1 MTELNRALAFSFTG
15 KYITMLVQFVSV
27 MVISRLLVPTDIGIY
42 SIAAG
47 AIAIGQVLRDFGLSL
62 YLVHEKDLT
71 VDKIRTCFTISL
83 LICWT
88 IATVYWLSSAPLAL
102 FFERQ
107 EIASVIQVLSL
118 SFLIIPFGTFN
129 LSLIKRDMRFDRI
142 MWIDLASAFT
152 SVTVTIGL
160 ALMEYGVMAMAYGS
174 IAGTLTT
181 VVATFFFSKLR
192 YYRICF
198 NKVKEIARFT
208 SFVSFSNIFT
218 QLNELIPEAAI
229 GKQQSMADTAFF
241 SKANA
246 TINLFSMLVTSVVA
260 PVIQPFMAKLN
271 RDEKDLAKHVYS
283 LIDYILVLLWP
294 FSVILILMPEQIL
307 VTLYGDQWT
316 ASAPV
321 LQIFATILF
330 IDGFIIMAEQLLN
343 SIGAVKFV
351 FKSTALIVVLRIVAT
366 LAFVQFGI
374 IAVAW
379 SFLGVSLIRLAVVWP
394 AFKRY
399 FGLDTT
405 QLLAL
410 YTKNLGITLP
420 LLAVGWLILQTQ
432 VSGFAPLIQ
441 LVVIGLAMLVLW
453 IILLY
458 SLKHP
463 LATKLPV
470 LKSFMS

>member
-1 MTELNRALAFSFTG
+1 MTELNRALAFSFVG

-88 IATVYWLSSAPLAL
+88 IATVYWLSSAPLAA
-102 FFERQ
+102 FFEYQ

-129 LSLIKRDMRFDRI
+129 LSLIKREMRFDLI

-152 SVTVTIGL
+152 SVIVTIGL
-160 ALMEYGVMAMAYGS
+160 ALLEYGVMAMAYGS
-174 IAGTLTT
+174 IVGTLTT

-198 NKVKEIARFT
+198 NKAKEIVCFT
-208 SFVSFSNIFT
+208 SFVSLSNIFT

-241 SKANA
+241 AKANA
-246 TINLFSMLVTSVVA
+246 TVNLFSMLVTSVVA

-271 RDEKDLAKHVYS
+271 RDEKDLAEHVYS
-283 LIDYILVLLWP
+283 LMDYILVLLWP
-294 FSVILILMPEQIL
+294 FSAILLLMPEQIL
-307 VTLYGDQWT
+307 LTLYGGQWT
-316 ASAPV
+316 ESAPV
-321 LQIFATILF
+321 LQIFALILF

-366 LAFVQFGI
+366 LTFVQFGI

-379 SFLGVSLIRLAVVWP
+379 SFLAVSLVRLAVVWP
-394 AFKRY
+394 AYKRY
-399 FGLDTT
+399 FRLNTLH
-405 QLLAL
+405 LLAL
-410 YTKNLGITLP
+410 YAKNLAITLP
-420 LLAVGWLILQTQ
+420 LLAAGWLVLHTQLSNFSALLQIILTG
-432 VSGFAPLIQ
+432 S
-441 LVVIGLAMLVLW
+441 AMLVIW
-453 IILLY
+453 TILLCG
-458 SLKHP
+458 LKHP
-463 LATKLPV
+463 LATKLPL
-470 LKSFMS
+470 LKSFMR